1 MKRLLVITVLVLSS
15 GPAYGEW
22 VFVER
27 TNTANMIAYVDM
39 STVHRDGNLVKM
51 WHLVDYQTARRTKG
65 GMVLSVKTDTEYD
78 CAGKRLRMRALTGFL
93 GRMGK
98 GETVFHTADTGQ
110 WQPVEPE
117 SVGYALWEVACKK
130 AMMNLVKR

>member
-51 WHLVDYQTARRTKG
+51 WHLVDYQTAQLTKS
-65 GMVLSVKTDTEYD
+65 GMVLSIKVQTEYD
-78 CAGKRLRMRALTGFL
+78 CAGERLRMRALTGFL

-117 SVGYALWEVACKK
+117 SFGQALWEVACKQTL
-130 AMMNLVKR
+130 MNLVNR